1 MVVITYH
8 TEPKERVIASLSQ
21 KIQSRLDSG
30 KKVLWLLSG
39 GSGIDICVRVA
50 QALHVRDASM
60 LFITLSDER
69 YGRVGH
75 AHENWQQL
83 LDAGFSIP
91 EAHLYR
97 PLREGVNRHDTTE
110 LFRTWLDSTWN
121 EVDYR
126 IALLGIGDD
135 GHTSGIKPQSPAV
148 TAPESVIDF
157 TGQDFERITTTARLL
172 TRLDEAVVQSY
183 GTSKHGAI
191 ARIVRDEGPLEE
203 TPGLVINRIST
214 VTFFSD
220 YQINN

>member
-1 MVVITYH
+1 MITYH

-69 YGRVGH
+69 YGMVGH